1 MRIQV
6 IRRKT
11 DHKNTS
17 KQDLALKSA
26 FFGPLMPRSF
36 QAIQMQLQGPV
47 PEPLYH
53 RYVEFKPF
61 VAGMFTSHSLRG
73 RILNRALHHQ
83 HARIYN
89 YDKSTTYGIYQKPCI
104 EMTKQ
109 FLEFL
114 HWDQGGR
121 IFTYVITLD
130 AQWRFTETGKEFG
143 IDMLSKHTMHSDVSI
158 YIAFSGEFFVRR
170 LKHPK
175 KNQAPHPEPST
186 EALPPAPDT
195 DEEGEVDDHTKDGR
209 PRTQESSKNP
219 HDYELIIDNDSGTYR
234 PNAKYLPVLR
244 DWMQANLPNLRVVTL
259 DCQKD
264 EEKMKKLKDE
274 QREKKKNSGKEI
286 TYLQNSS
293 QSSISSSDEE
303 ELQRRANGGKQSRFH
318 KLENEAKA
326 VVGAVM
332 PHRDQQDE
340 AEGNKGPV
348 MSDQGRE
355 DKDKI
360 DHSQQRPGPGT
371 LQDSGVGVGGP
382 SEAEQE
388 KQGVSVH
395 HATTTTTTTTT
406 TTPIE

>member
-1 MRIQV
+1 
-6 IRRKT
+6 
-11 DHKNTS
+11 
-17 KQDLALKSA
+17 
-26 FFGPLMPRSF
+26 
-36 QAIQMQLQGPV
+36 MQLHGPV

-89 YDKSTTYGIYQKPCI
+89 YDRSTVYGIYQKPCV

-109 FLEFL
+109 LLEFL

-175 KNQAPHPEPST
+175 KNQEPHPEPSRD
-186 EALPPAPDT
+186 ALPPAPDS
-195 DEEGEVDDHTKDGR
+195 DEDDEVDQTTKDGK
-209 PRTQESSKNP
+209 PRAKESSKDP

-234 PNAKYLPVLR
+234 PNAKYLHVLR
-244 DWMQANLPNLRVVTL
+244 DWMQSNLPNLRVTTL
-259 DCQKD
+259 DCQAD
-264 EEKMKKLKDE
+264 EEKMTKLKNQ
-274 QREKKKNSGKEI
+274 QRERKKNAGKQV
-286 TYLQNSS
+286 TYLHNQS

-303 ELQRRANGGKQSRFH
+303 ELQRRANGGAKQSKLQRF
-318 KLENEAKA
+318 ENEAKTVA
-326 VVGAVM
+326 GAIL
-332 PHRDQQDE
+332 PHHDGGNKGDE
-340 AEGNKGPV
+340 SSHGNKGPV
-348 MSDQGRE
+348 ASEGPGS
-355 DKDKI
+355 
-360 DHSQQRPGPGT
+360 SQQSPGPGT
-371 LQDSGVGVGGP
+371 LQDTGAGQGVHEK
-382 SEAEQE
+382 EAEKPQDSAH
-388 KQGVSVH
+388 Q
-395 HATTTTTTTTT
+395 ATTTTATNIYEDGSTG
-406 TTPIE
+406 

>member
-1 MRIQV
+1 MKIQT
-6 IRRKT
+6 IRKRREPKS
-11 DHKNTS
+11 TS
-17 KQDLALKSA
+17 KQGLLSKSA
-26 FFGPLMPRSF
+26 RIGLLMPRSF

-89 YDKSTTYGIYQKPCI
+89 YDKSTIYGIYQKPCV

-158 YIAFSGEFFVRR
+158 YIAFSGEFFIRR

-175 KNQAPHPEPST
+175 ANQAPHPEPTT
-186 EALPPAPDT
+186 EALPPAPDS
-195 DEEGEVDDHTKDGR
+195 DEEKEVDDHTKDGR
-209 PRTQESSKNP
+209 PRTREASKDP

-234 PNAKYLPVLR
+234 PNAKYLHTLR
-244 DWMQANLPNLRVVTL
+244 DFMQANLPNLRVTTL
-259 DCQKD
+259 DCQAD
-264 EEKMKKLKDE
+264 EEKMKKLKGE
-274 QREKKKNSGKEI
+274 QREKKKNSGKQI

-293 QSSISSSDEE
+293 QSSISSSEE
-303 ELQRRANGGKQSRFH
+303 EALQRRTKGGKQSTLQ
-318 KLENEAKA
+318 KIENEAKN
-326 VVGAVM
+326 VVGVIM
-332 PHRDQQDE
+332 PHHDAQE
-340 AEGNKGPV
+340 TFEGNKGPV
-348 MSDQGRE
+348 ENSE
-355 DKDKI
+355 T
-360 DHSQQRPGPGT
+360 DHNQQRPGPGT
-371 LQDSGVGVGGP
+371 LQDSGVGADGRHEGEP
-382 SEAEQE
+382 E
-388 KQGVSVH
+388 KQQESAH

-406 TTPIE
+406 TTHVAA

>member
-1 MRIQV
+1 
-6 IRRKT
+6 
-11 DHKNTS
+11 
-17 KQDLALKSA
+17 
-26 FFGPLMPRSF
+26 
-36 QAIQMQLQGPV
+36 MQLQGPV

-89 YDKSTTYGIYQKPCI
+89 YDKSTIYGIYQKPCI

-158 YIAFSGEFFVRR
+158 YIAYSGEFFVRR

-175 KNQAPHPEPST
+175 KNQAPHPEPTT

-195 DEEGEVDDHTKDGR
+195 DEEDEVDDHTKNGR
-209 PRTQESSKNP
+209 PRTQESSRNP

-234 PNAKYLPVLR
+234 PNAEYLPTLR
-244 DWMQANLPNLRVVTL
+244 DFMQSNLPNLRVVTL

-274 QREKKKNSGKEI
+274 QREKKKDSGKQI

-293 QSSISSSDEE
+293 QSSFSSSDEE
-303 ELQRRANGGKQSRFH
+303 ELERRAKGGKQSKLH
-318 KLENEAKA
+318 KLENEAKN
-326 VVGAVM
+326 VVGVVM
-332 PHRDQQDE
+332 PHRHQEDE
-340 AEGNKGPV
+340 SNEKVTGNAGPV
-348 MSDQGRE
+348 MSQGPVE
-355 DKDKI
+355 KDAN
-360 DHSQQRPGPGT
+360 DSGRQRPGPGA
-371 LQDSGVGVGGP
+371 LQDSGFGVGGHD
-382 SEAEQE
+382 ELEQKMQ
-388 KQGVSVH
+388 KQDDSWH

-406 TTPIE
+406 TITSIA